1 MTSTQTM
8 KKCDHC
14 GAPAPDDE
22 SVFCNRCGAR
32 LPAGIICR
40 QCGKA
45 VTDLQSRFCDRCG
58 SPLAPAV
65 LAPVPPITL
74 AMGKICRTCGFE
86 NFVDDARFCK
96 KCGSVLGAGGNTGA
110 GPDYRPKERAP
121 GTLPHGRDAVQQE
134 PRSIPV
140 TAPPGPNVPVMKQPK
155 PVSAPGDVK
164 DAGQR
169 SSRRSYRKIALV
181 IAIILLI
188 VIVIALIFKGF
199 PALSGNSAENG
210 TAPDLPGILLSG
222 IVSGNNSKNSTTPP
236 GTFSSVAAPKKATV
250 INGATPVVA
259 DTPLAM
265 K

>member
-8 KKCDHC
+8 KKCGHC

-22 SVFCNRCGAR
+22 SIFCNRCGAR

-65 LAPVPPITL
+65 RSPVPPITL

-96 KCGSVLGAGGNTGA
+96 KCGSALGAGGDTGA
-110 GPDYRPKERAP
+110 GPDYRKQEKALE
-121 GTLPHGRDAVQQE
+121 TLPHDRDTAQPD
-134 PRSIPV
+134 PRSILV
-140 TAPPGPNVPVMKQPK
+140 TAAPGPNAPVMKQQK
-155 PVSAPGDVK
+155 PASAQGDMK
-164 DAGQR
+164 DPGQR

-181 IAIILLI
+181 IAAILLFI
-188 VIVIALIFKGF
+188 IVIALIFKGF

-222 IVSGNNSKNSTTPP
+222 IVSGDNSKNSTTPP
-236 GTFSSVAAPKKATV
+236 GTLSSLAAPKKAMV
-250 INGATPVVA
+250 INGAIPVVA
-259 DTPLAM
+259 DTPLTI